1 MRFIITETKLRSFEE
16 LTREYPYLEKYD
28 LKIIDGEPTIEIG
41 SIEELVAFSD
51 HTRDPIIIDRMFS
64 DSDNNRKTK
73 FKIEIYNDY
82 RE

>member
-1 MRFIITETKLRSFEE
+1 MRFMITESKLRSFEE

-41 SIEELVAFSD
+41 SIEEFVAFSD
-51 HTRDPIIIDRMFS
+51 HARDPIIIDRMFS